1 MGESHKNFSHSFTY
15 FQVPFLPGAFG
26 IEEYHKTIED
36 KLFTKYRARPHWSK
50 NNHLTAGR
58 VIELYPELEKWKKV
72 FRLFNATGIFCNEF
86 THNMGF
92 DISIADLVNVRAAED
107 SIEVANDG
115 LTEEDVITIEPT
127 K

>member
-1 MGESHKNFSHSFTY
+1 MTY

-36 KLFTKYRARPHWSK
+36 KLFTKYKARPHWSK
-50 NNHLTAGR
+50 NNHLTTGR
-58 VIELYPELEKWKKV
+58 VIELYPDLEQWKKV

-92 DISIADLVNVRAAED
+92 DTYIADLVKLRAPDHEAMG
-107 SIEVANDG
+107 IENDG
-115 LTEEDVITIEPT
+115 LTEEDVITMEPT
-127 K
+127 E